1 MRYEVVFD
9 DGERQGVYAAHVFH
23 SPPDERLPVSG
34 PNAKAKAV
42 LEKALPKKKTPALR
56 KRPAPKR
63 PAESAQ
69 PPRPQMPTGNCPVC
83 YEPFQS
89 GDVKSFNC
97 GHHLCGTCSEALARH
112 KAEQGVNTTR
122 QGVQVSCP
130 LCRKRA
136 RVGLA

>member
-1 MRYEVVFD
+1 MRGVWRPVLQSMVFATHAD
-9 DGERQGVYAAHVFH
+9 ARRRDGVATGR
-23 SPPDERLPVSG
+23 
-34 PNAKAKAV
+34 
-42 LEKALPKKKTPALR
+42 
-56 KRPAPKR
+56 
-63 PAESAQ
+63 AESAH